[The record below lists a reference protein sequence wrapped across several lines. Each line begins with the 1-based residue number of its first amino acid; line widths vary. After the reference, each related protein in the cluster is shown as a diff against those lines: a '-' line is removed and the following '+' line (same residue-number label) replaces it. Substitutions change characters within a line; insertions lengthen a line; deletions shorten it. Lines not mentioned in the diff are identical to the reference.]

1 MLTLIC
7 SNANSRLH
15 VSVSLMARSFSV
27 STPVVINLLMR
38 NLAFIKLGFIARVL
52 ATRQRGGVSGEFLG
66 ASLLSHHQGMLH

>member
-15 VSVSLMARSFSV
+15 VSVSLMACSFSV

-38 NLAFIKLGFIARVL
+38 NRAFIKLGFIERVL
-52 ATRQRGGVSGEFLG
+52 VTQQRGGVGGEFLG
-66 ASLLSHHQGMLH
+66 ASLLSHHQGILH